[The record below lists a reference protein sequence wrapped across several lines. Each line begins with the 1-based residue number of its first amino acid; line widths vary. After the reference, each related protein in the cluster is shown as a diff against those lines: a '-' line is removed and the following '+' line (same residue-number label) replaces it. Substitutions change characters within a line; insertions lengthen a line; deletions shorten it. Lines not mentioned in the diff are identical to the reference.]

1 MELNT
6 RVLETQDWETL
17 ESWWAD
23 WEDWTPPPKDF
34 LPNHGTGGFMVQK
47 KDTPIVA
54 GFVYLSNSKTAWL
67 ELIISNPDYRED
79 DRKDAIKL
87 LISELEEFA
96 RSLGYKYLLTMGRSK
111 NLIETH
117 KSMGWETDNKTSL
130 ELIKK
135 L

>member
-23 WEDWTPPPKDF
+23 WKDWTPPPKDF
-34 LPNHGTGGFMVQK
+34 LPNHGTGGFMVEK
-47 KDTPIVA
+47 KTTPIVA

-67 ELIISNPDYRED
+67 ELIISNPEYREK

-87 LISELEEFA
+87 LIEELEEFA
-96 RSLGYKYLLTMGRSK
+96 RSLGYKYMLTMGRNK
-111 NLIETH
+111 HLIETH

>member
-17 ESWWAD
+17 ESWWAN
-23 WEDWTPPPKDF
+23 WKDWTAPPKDF

-54 GFVYLSNSKTAWL
+54 GFVYLSNSKACWL
-67 ELIISNPDYRED
+67 ELVISNPEYREK

-87 LISELEEFA
+87 LIQELEEFA
-96 RSLGYKYLLTMGRSK
+96 KSMGYKYMLTMGRNK
-111 NLIETH
+111 HLIEIH
-117 KSMGWETDNKTSL
+117 KSMGWGSDNKKSI
-130 ELIKK
+130 ELIKT

>member
-6 RVLETQDWETL
+6 RVLITQDWETL
-17 ESWWAD
+17 ESWWSD
-23 WEDWTPPPKDF
+23 WKDWTPLPQDF

-47 KDTPIVA
+47 NEKPIVA
-54 GFVYLSNSKTAWL
+54 GFIYLSNSKTAWI
-67 ELIISNPDYRED
+67 ELVISDPEYQED

-96 RSLGYKYLLTMGRSK
+96 KSLGYKYILTMGRNKS
-111 NLIETH
+111 LIEIH
-117 KSMGWETDNKTSL
+117 KTLGWETDNKSSL

>member
-67 ELIISNPDYRED
+67 ELVISNPEYRED

-96 RSLGYKYLLTMGRSK
+96 KSLGYKYFLTMGRNKS
-111 NLIETH
+111 LIETH
-117 KSMGWETDNKTSL
+117 KSMGWETDNKSSL

>member
-96 RSLGYKYLLTMGRSK
+96 RSLGYKYLLTMGRSE

-117 KSMGWETDNKTSL
+117 KSMGWETDNKSSL

>member
-6 RVLETQDWETL
+6 RVLITQDWETL
-17 ESWWAD
+17 ESWWSD
-23 WEDWTPPPKDF
+23 WKDWTPPPQDF

-47 KDTPIVA
+47 NEKPIVA
-54 GFVYLSNSKTAWL
+54 GFIYLSNSKTAWV
-67 ELIISNPDYRED
+67 ELVISDPEYQED

-96 RSLGYKYLLTMGRSK
+96 KSLGYKYLLTMGRNES
-111 NLIETH
+111 LIEIH
-117 KSMGWETDNKTSL
+117 KTLGWETDAKPSI
-130 ELIKK
+130 ELIKN